1 MKSHMVATLGASA
14 LVLAGML
21 AVIGTT
27 GGSALAGGPDD
38 SERARVAAASAAL
51 AGKELGD
58 GKVQSAVQHAEAAV
72 AAQPQNAAYRAL
84 LGQAY
89 LRSGRFASAR
99 DAYTDAL
106 VLAPNDGRSALAL
119 ALAQVAGG
127 DWSGA
132 RSTIDSHADLI
143 PVADRGLAIA
153 LAGDPGLAVDIL
165 TVAARTP
172 GADAKTRQNLALSL
186 ALAGRWSESRAV
198 AELDVTPAEL
208 DKRMLEWAAFARP
221 VGAADQVASLLGV
234 TPVVDQGQP
243 VALALNA
250 RVAPKGVATVA
261 QPAPAAVAVAAPP
274 VVEQPAPAPA
284 PAAVAAVE
292 SAPRP
297 GIVFGERREVVQP
310 LPAPATAKVQ
320 PVAVAAKRAPVA
332 VATAPAKTRP
342 VIAIAASVPVAPR
355 AKGNFYLQL
364 GAFENAAVA
373 QDGWKRAVRR
383 YAAFAGHQPTG
394 MDYKSDAGSFYRLSV
409 GGFNRADAVSMCL
422 AYRARGGSCF
432 VREGAGDSAAQW
444 LQPKAKVA
452 APAVA
457 AKPAPGAAKLVKPAA
472 VVKPAADHAKAP
484 MGAKP
489 VAKPVPAKH

>member
-1 MKSHMVATLGASA
+1 MKSHMVATFGASA

-27 GGSALAGGPDD
+27 GGNAVASGPGD
-38 SERARVAAASAAL
+38 SERARLAAASAAL

-72 AAQPQNAAYRAL
+72 AAQPQNAGYRAL

-106 VLAPNDGRSALAL
+106 VLAPNDGRAALAL

-127 DWSGA
+127 DWNGA
-132 RSTIDSHADLI
+132 RATIDSHADLI

-153 LAGDPGLAVDIL
+153 LAGDPGMAVDIL
-165 TVAARTP
+165 TAAARTP

-186 ALAGRWSESRAV
+186 ALAGRWAESRSV
-198 AELDVTPAEL
+198 AELDLAPTEL

-221 VGAADQVASLLGV
+221 AGAADQVASLLGV

-250 RVAPKGVATVA
+250 RVAPVAA
-261 QPAPAAVAVAAPP
+261 AAAEPAPAPVAVAAAP
-274 VVEQPAPAPA
+274 VVQEPAPA
-284 PAAVAAVE
+284 PAAVGVVE
-292 SAPRP
+292 TAPRP

-310 LPAPATAKVQ
+310 LPAPAMAKVQ
-320 PVAVAAKRAPVA
+320 PVAVAAKRAPV
-332 VATAPAKTRP
+332 VAAAAPAKPRP

-383 YAAFAGHQPTG
+383 FAAFAGHQPAG

-409 GGFNRADAVSMCL
+409 GGFGRADAVAMCQ

-452 APAVA
+452 AAAPA
-457 AKPAPGAAKLVKPAA
+457 AKPAPGAAKVAKPAA
-472 VVKPAADHAKAP
+472 AVKPAADHAKAP

-489 VAKPVPAKH
+489 AAKPAPAKH